1 MTIINKRTLKKAGKI
16 ITSPS
21 YVTPILPQSEYEP
34 NTSVATEMTEP
45 SGDGKLA
52 SLSPVG
58 LAWRTGAQKGNV
70 NSSDFQYSQLPD
82 GVVQYMKD
90 HPKITVMRKPWEQ
103 RGSSF
108 AELEREEPIKSDFSN
123 LRASDAVR
131 PAAYTWSQQREI
143 EAPESSVIK
152 PWPVLGKANV
162 GTAAEAARVYGD
174 VNRISSALRGWREFL
189 ESNPYYSSFYDYV
202 PETESMEGKMRDD
215 ARAIKEL
222 VDAYPSDPMGALMA
236 AVGSTSIS
244 KYGKDVLRA
253 LTGYNLGNIVDR
265 DMDDRFKQD
274 LFNADFNRLNNAYK
288 AASQYYDR
296 DDNRPSEEY
305 DPGVMTNDE
314 NYNQWFKDQAL
325 KDFVVR
331 GSVPKAYGGR
341 LYSRGGR
348 IQTRPAPNTIR
359 AQNGLKLRK
368 ADGMCNDEY
377 DVYL

>member
-21 YVTPILPQSEYEP
+21 YITPILPQSEYEP
-34 NTSVATEMTEP
+34 NTSVVTETAGP
-45 SGDGKLA
+45 SEDGKLA

-58 LAWRTGAQKGNV
+58 LAWRTGAQKGNI

-90 HPKITVMRKPWEQ
+90 HPKITIMRKPWGQ
-103 RGSSF
+103 RDSSF
-108 AELEREEPIKSDFSN
+108 AELKREEPIESDFSN

-131 PAAYTWSQQREI
+131 PVAYTWSQQREI

-152 PWPVLGKANV
+152 PWPVLGKANI
-162 GTAAEAARVYGD
+162 GTVKDASTVYGD
-174 VNRISSALRGWREFL
+174 VNRISSALGGWREFL
-189 ESNPYYSSFYDYV
+189 EGNPYYSSFYDFV
-202 PETESMEGKMRDD
+202 PETESREGKMRND
-215 ARAIKEL
+215 ARVIKE
-222 VDAYPSDPMGALMA
+222 VFSAYPSDPMEALMA
-236 AVGSTSIS
+236 AVKSASVS

-253 LTGYNLGNIVDR
+253 LTGYNLGNVVDR
-265 DMDDRFKQD
+265 DMDDQFKQD

-296 DDNRPSEEY
+296 DDSRPSEEY
-305 DPGVMTNDE
+305 DPGMMTNDK
-314 NYNQWFKDQAL
+314 NYNQWFRDQAL

-341 LYSRGGR
+341 LYSNGGR

-368 ADGMCNDEY
+368 ADGMGNDEY